1 MVLVHGP
8 HQGHW
13 YTPEGHGPGTLVH
26 QGVRP
31 GTRYGHW
38 YTRDFDQGHW
48 YTRDLD
54 HTKKCMKSEE
64 SMDGYWE
71 PGGDTFTFEG
81 TTHACR
87 EVSQGFARSESQNV
101 NIKCQDM
108 QICHGGFS
116 LLEIVEVE
124 TLDSIS
130 WWPCKFQFP
139 RSRSS
144 LLWKV

>member
-1 MVLVHGP
+1 MP
-8 HQGHW
+8 
-13 YTPEGHGPGTLVH
+13 
-26 QGVRP
+26 
-31 GTRYGHW
+31 
-38 YTRDFDQGHW
+38 QGHW

-124 TLDSIS
+124 KLDSIS
-130 WWPCKFQFP
+130 WWSCKFQFP
-139 RSRSS
+139 SEKFAMKEERSGSWQLAVES
-144 LLWKV
+144 MKSEKHEKGEHEK